1 MDPSIGLNLQSQ
13 SEISGQ
19 MDFSFDIEPDG
30 SLFGEG
36 EGKYIEAN
44 YLADGSWEKGAIS
57 CVVPVT
63 GSTFRVTVQGKVAVS
78 PGARLGEIA
87 YGDVELKLDGAEETS
102 PEVPCGAEFSIFE
115 STTTIL
121 ANSLAALLEPPGL
134 ESPLVLKDE
143 GVSDTLPKDVPY
155 DNGAGETGSDDGTW
169 TFVITPSSTLKV
181 AAEGLEARAVLSAG
195 SALAMQ
201 MVVQECM
208 AFIPPPFEI
217 NCTLLMRFLSAA
229 SAAESESDDEAADDP
244 IDRHYTAVAKPFVA
258 SAPRVPPIPGL
269 DAKAAATLQ
278 RLLKAQ
284 ARVVG
289 LSSALATAVDR
300 YGGAALARNA
310 RWEQRQRAAARL
322 YAEQLASALAVQ
334 LTDAKAAERVLA
346 RTVLNSRQVTA
357 AELRAFRRGV
367 RANGV
372 PSSLAQELRRFKLS
386 PSALAGVPVDLERAD
401 AAVLATPTSL
411 AGVLDPPAQ
420 ENATRAA
427 IEGLRA
433 FAKTGK

>member
-1 MDPSIGLNLQSQ
+1 
-13 SEISGQ
+13 
-19 MDFSFDIEPDG
+19 
-30 SLFGEG
+30 
-36 EGKYIEAN
+36 
-44 YLADGSWEKGAIS
+44 LA
-57 CVVPVT
+57 
-63 GSTFRVTVQGKVAVS
+63 
-78 PGARLGEIA
+78 
-87 YGDVELKLDGAEETS
+87 
-102 PEVPCGAEFSIFE
+102 
-115 STTTIL
+115 
-121 ANSLAALLEPPGL
+121 
-134 ESPLVLKDE
+134 LKDE
-143 GVSDTLPKDVPY
+143 GVTDTLQENVPY

-181 AAEGLEARAVLSAG
+181 AAEGLEARAMLSAG

-201 MVVQECM
+201 LVVQECM

-300 YGGAALARNA
+300 YGGAALARNT

-322 YAEQLASALAVQ
+322 YAEQLAWALAVQ
-334 LTDAKAAERVLA
+334 LTDTKAAERVLA
-346 RTVLNSRQVTA
+346 GTVLNSRQVTA
-357 AELRAFRRGV
+357 AELRTFRRGV

-372 PSSLAQELRRFKLS
+372 PSSLAQELGRFKLS
-386 PSALAGVPVDLERAD
+386 PSALAGVRVDLERAD

-420 ENATRAA
+420 EHATRAA